1 MSTGILTTPRADRR
15 LRRRVVEYP
24 GEGVGEKSA
33 HAGHEPDDAK
43 DEPDHRQGTSAHP
56 ATTRRD
62 SLSRYEPHDRGGRA
76 EDDAQAQE
84 RTDDR
89 DDPDDQGR
97 DGEPIRALGRV
108 AGVPAGHV
116 TGGRRWHVASP
127 SRRRTVSTARWR
139 GWDVAPTWWRRGWIE
154 SSARRRGRRRGR
166 ASA

>member
-43 DEPDHRQGTSAHP
+43 DEPDHRQGTSAHR

-62 SLSRYEPHDRGGRA
+62 SLPRYEPHDRGGLA

-84 RTDDR
+84 PTDDR
-89 DDPDDQGR
+89 DDPHDQGPY
-97 DGEPIRALGRV
+97 GKPIRALGRV
-108 AGVPAGHV
+108 ARVPTWHV
-116 TGGRRWHVASP
+116 TGRHPMHVTTP
-127 SRRRTVSTARWR
+127 L
-139 GWDVAPTWWRRGWIE
+139 
-154 SSARRRGRRRGR
+154 
-166 ASA
+166 